1 MCSEMN
7 LQLIS
12 NKLKIPS
19 KCPPLVFGWEM
30 VFARYA
36 PGKDPE
42 TYERR
47 NPPRRAGGQ
56 FGFSQSYIKKK

>member
-7 LQLIS
+7 LQLIL

-19 KCPPLVFGWEM
+19 KCPPLVFLWEM

-36 PGKDPE
+36 HHKDPE
-42 TYERR
+42 TYDRQ
-47 NPPRRAGGQ
+47 NPLRHAKG
-56 FGFSQSYIKKK
+56 